1 MSLKQDTVVRL
12 LLSARMSVIAYIRAI
27 VRDYGLAE
35 DVFQE
40 VSILA
45 LAKRESIEDE
55 EHFGGWIRRTARL
68 ESLAALR
75 RQGGGPRPLSEQ
87 TLDLLDKT
95 WNQRTQSGRAD
106 EIEALRYC
114 LEKLS
119 PRSQQII
126 QMRYEQGMKGFELA
140 KALQRPLNTIYV
152 TVYRIHRA
160 LSECIRKRTASEG
173 VGNG

>member
-1 MSLKQDTVVRL
+1 
-12 LLSARMSVIAYIRAI
+12 MSVISYIRAI
-27 VRDYGLAE
+27 VRDYNLAE

-45 LAKRESIEDE
+45 LAKRESIKDE

-75 RQGGGPRPLSEQ
+75 RQGGVPRPLSGE

-95 WNQRTQSGRAD
+95 WD
-106 EIEALRYC
+106 ERGPSDQANKIEALRYC

-119 PRSQQII
+119 PRSQWII
-126 QMRYEQGMKGFELA
+126 RLRYEQGMKGFELA
-140 KALQRPLNTIYV
+140 EALQRPLNTIYV
-152 TVYRIHRA
+152 AVYRIHRA
-160 LSECIRKRTASEG
+160 LSECIRKHTALEG
-173 VGNG
+173 VDHG